1 MSFSLVKYALDEE
14 SISLGIRAIEVGFLF
29 PRYHH
34 SKNYVLHA
42 IAATSPSV
50 QTPSSAYASWP
61 RGHWLALFRML
72 DSLLSIQYFNET
84 ENLLL
89 VLLKFC
95 VITNVC
101 QSISIFGRNQDVMG
115 AMQYSP
121 LGNNRTWMGIC
132 RQ

>member
-61 RGHWLALFRML
+61 RGHWLVLFRML
-72 DSLLSIQYFNET
+72 DSLLSIQYFNKT

-101 QSISIFGRNQDVMG
+101 
-115 AMQYSP
+115 
-121 LGNNRTWMGIC
+121 
-132 RQ
+132 